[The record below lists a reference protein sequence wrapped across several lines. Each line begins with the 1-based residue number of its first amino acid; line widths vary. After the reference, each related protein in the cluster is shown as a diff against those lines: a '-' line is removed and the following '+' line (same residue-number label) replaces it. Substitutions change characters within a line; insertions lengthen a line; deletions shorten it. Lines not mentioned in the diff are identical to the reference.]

1 MVVTF
6 HNYPA
11 FISRSVCYG
20 KQLISRF
27 ICRSHSEHRRSY
39 SKRIPSY
46 AIGSNTPLVQYIA
59 RRARFSALG
68 LFETLPECPVEVI
81 NTSWQRNI
89 FQHIYCYIFAH
100 PLTFWSSRSSF
111 SLNTL
116 VVFMASAFSRGWIS
130 KSFLLQYWH
139 SGDVW
144 QPQRDVAN
152 LHGKWV
158 KCTKSVGR
166 TTWQPSTQ
174 TLITFLTCVFSYLC
188 IIMTYIA
195 WWNAWRVR
203 LASTIRKCPDLTE
216 TISIYIYPY
225 GGAFGSMP
233 PLGRSATAASQ
244 LVHTQQFKLCIRQR
258 CSITYHTQTKQLQ
271 PFQDLDSNNEQCKL
285 QLRTPPNSQQGRHKP
300 CHIETAWFV
309 AWVGMLCTCVHLSV
323 CVCAQKRVSVCGV
336 FRFTWLQRRG
346 RR

>member
-1 MVVTF
+1 
-6 HNYPA
+6 
-11 FISRSVCYG
+11 
-20 KQLISRF
+20 
-27 ICRSHSEHRRSY
+27 
-39 SKRIPSY
+39 
-46 AIGSNTPLVQYIA
+46 
-59 RRARFSALG
+59 
-68 LFETLPECPVEVI
+68 
-81 NTSWQRNI
+81 
-89 FQHIYCYIFAH
+89 
-100 PLTFWSSRSSF
+100 
-111 SLNTL
+111 
-116 VVFMASAFSRGWIS
+116 MASTFSRGWIS

-195 WWNAWRVR
+195 WWNAWRMR
-203 LASTIRKCPDLTE
+203 SILTIREYPNLAE

-244 LVHTQQFKLCIRQR
+244 LVHTQQFKLCIRHR

-271 PFQDLDSNNEQCKL
+271 PFRDLDSNNEKRKL
-285 QLRTPPNSQQGRHKP
+285 QLQVRRIPNKGDISRVILRLHDLLHESGCCVRVCTWAYAYVRKSACRSVVFPVSHDCSGGGGGGDTRQMNLWLPHTYRQAQQ
-300 CHIETAWFV
+300 TAFAIQGGCDGV
-309 AWVGMLCTCVHLSV
+309 APRWARRLSLRLGLCTRCHVPVPWGAGLMAGSWHSL
-323 CVCAQKRVSVCGV
+323 RY
-336 FRFTWLQRRG
+336 FTPRNNSRG
-346 RR
+346 